1 MSVDLSR
8 WTPDA
13 VSGLVAAGPGERLAF
28 VPPKTGP
35 ARLAEI
41 LAALANAHGGTALL
55 GVAPNGRVMGIAAG
69 DEARGSVQAASLLAS
84 PPLILPLPQ
93 AVTHQGK
100 TLLLIVVPSGLPHVY
115 SVDGR
120 YLTRTGAQNRPLS
133 AAELGALLLA
143 RAEAGF
149 EARPA
154 PSAGLTDLELTLVGA
169 YLAALNVP
177 PGEEWQHILLSRGAL
192 TDTTPPGA
200 APPRPP
206 APPLPIAPAPR
217 HLTPTYA
224 GILLFGRQPQRFLR
238 NAQITLVRYAG
249 PQMGDEF
256 LRHDASGTLPDQ
268 IRQAETFVNANIR
281 RGMHIKGFTRAETTE
296 YPMPVVREA
305 IVNAVA
311 HRDYAIRGDGIRVLM
326 FSDHMEI
333 YSPGRLPG
341 HVTLDN
347 LATERFSRNEAIVQ
361 ALSDLGFVERL
372 GYGIDRM
379 VAAMAEAGLPPPL
392 FEETVAGFR
401 VTLRGRGDDLV
412 SAEPDP
418 RWGNRRLGPRQE
430 RALAYLAEHGAITN
444 REFRELAPDVSDET
458 IRRELADMVDQG
470 LIVKVGD
477 RKATYYILK

>member
-35 ARLAEI
+35 ARLAEH

-120 YLTRTGAQNRPLS
+120 YLTRTGAQNRLLS

-192 TDTTPPGA
+192 MDTTPTGA
-200 APPRPP
+200 APPLPRPP
-206 APPLPIAPAPR
+206 APPP
-217 HLTPTYA
+217 
-224 GILLFGRQPQRFLR
+224 
-238 NAQITLVRYAG
+238 
-249 PQMGDEF
+249 
-256 LRHDASGTLPDQ
+256 S
-268 IRQAETFVNANIR
+268 
-281 RGMHIKGFTRAETTE
+281 
-296 YPMPVVREA
+296 
-305 IVNAVA
+305 
-311 HRDYAIRGDGIRVLM
+311 
-326 FSDHMEI
+326 SD
-333 YSPGRLPG
+333 
-341 HVTLDN
+341 
-347 LATERFSRNEAIVQ
+347 
-361 ALSDLGFVERL
+361 
-372 GYGIDRM
+372 
-379 VAAMAEAGLPPPL
+379 
-392 FEETVAGFR
+392 
-401 VTLRGRGDDLV
+401 
-412 SAEPDP
+412 
-418 RWGNRRLGPRQE
+418 
-430 RALAYLAEHGAITN
+430 
-444 REFRELAPDVSDET
+444 
-458 IRRELADMVDQG
+458 
-470 LIVKVGD
+470 
-477 RKATYYILK
+477 